1 MPPGE
6 RQASRQFCSASILR
20 ETGGAGRPGLSP
32 FPHPSVT
39 YSSLVLRT
47 VFWLTLTVARRTS
60 HEIDPEKLSGWRLL
74 DNFRARLERLAA
86 RFVLHPSFAD
96 ARRKLAAGEYLCLFL
111 FGLLN
116 PTVRTMRGLCA
127 ASKVARVQREICGR
141 AVSQASFSDAQ
152 HLLDPDLLGALLA
165 ELGAE
170 ALARNPAA
178 RAGGLPNLS
187 AVDATL
193 WEALPRMAWAV
204 WRTQGKTQRAVK
216 LEVKFHVLS
225 QVPQLPVVAPGKT
238 CERKLWRKQWRAG
251 DFFVADRYYAED
263 YGIFDELAAAGCSYI
278 IRLRDE
284 ATINWE
290 EALPLSAADRAA
302 GVVRDGWATLGSR
315 PKHRSRRVRVVE
327 IQTAKCLIRLVSDGG
342 PERLSAEL
350 IAQLYRQRWEVEL
363 FFRWIKCTLGCRHWL
378 AESQRGVTIQV
389 YLALIA
395 AVLLQLYVGERPN
408 KRMMELI
415 QLYLS
420 GIARLDE
427 LERLLAQELARVR
440 RARSRARIKKA

>member
-1 MPPGE
+1 MA
-6 RQASRQFCSASILR
+6 RS
-20 ETGGAGRPGLSP
+20 T
-32 FPHPSVT
+32 PSQ
-39 YSSLVLRT
+39 
-47 VFWLTLTVARRTS
+47 
-60 HEIDPEKLSGWRLL
+60 IDPEKLSGWRLL
-74 DNFRARLERLAA
+74 ENFRARLERLATQ
-86 RFVLHPSFAD
+86 FPLHPSFAD
-96 ARRKLAAGEYLCLFL
+96 VRRKLAAGEYLCLFL

-116 PTVRTMRGLCA
+116 PTVRTLRGLCA
-127 ASKVARVQREICGR
+127 ASKVERVQREVCGR
-141 AVSQASFSDAQ
+141 AVSLASFSDTQ
-152 HLLDPDLLGALLA
+152 HLLDPELLAALLA

-170 ALARNPAA
+170 ALARNPAP

-193 WEALPRMAWAV
+193 WEALPRMAWAI
-204 WRTQGKTQRAVK
+204 WRTQSKTQRAVK
-216 LEVKFHVLS
+216 LEIKFHVLS

-238 CERKLWRKQWRAG
+238 CERKLWRKQWRRG
-251 DFFVADRYYAED
+251 DFYVADRYYAED
-263 YGIFDELAAAGCSYI
+263 YGIFEELAQAGCSYV

-284 ATINWE
+284 AVIHWE
-290 EALPLSAADRAA
+290 EELPLSAADRAA
-302 GVVRDGWATLGSR
+302 GVVRDGWATLGCR
-315 PKHRSRRVRVVE
+315 QKYQSRRVRVVE
-327 IQTAKCLIRLVSDGG
+327 LLTAKGLIRLVSDCG

-350 IAQLYRQRWEVEL
+350 IARLYRQRWEVEL

-427 LERLLAQELARVR
+427 LERLLAEELARVR
-440 RARSRARIKKA
+440 RARARKA